1 MAVIHWLRAH
11 MSTNSDTRLLLQAQL
26 PFVAALTGIVV
37 FLGVTNWDILVSADV
52 LVALGIVA
60 AATIIA
66 LLVPWR
72 RFAHQWLISVT
83 VLDMVAIAI
92 IRDATTGVLQ
102 GVGILILFPVI
113 WLAYGFSVRVFIL
126 AIIGAL
132 FLVLFPF
139 IRSGSLPQTTFDWG
153 NVIIIPLTVTLI
165 SVSVHIAARQLRSQ
179 QGELLDTA
187 TELRQTAS
195 TLEDRQV
202 TIEAVVDNVDAGV
215 MVFSPDDKVILV
227 NQPARDILAKSGVG
241 ADTPSDAPLDVF
253 ESDGSTLF
261 HIDQETFAQTLRE
274 NDMVDRLL
282 VVGET
287 GGDQTALSTTSRNIH
302 KESGELVGTV
312 VVAHDVSEFV
322 EAAHSRDEFLQTMSH
337 ELRTP
342 LTSIL
347 GYLEVIADTI
357 DADNVGIASELD
369 VIKRNSDRLNALI
382 NALMSVSRPRPVLI
396 TPTDLRQVIDESVA
410 ASAKN
415 AARARVDVSYE
426 ATTPVVAEC
435 DETQIRQVVDNL
447 ISNAIKY
454 TPPTGSVAVSLLVE
468 DESAVLTVA
477 DTGTGIPASEHEL
490 VFDRFYRGQTARE
503 QAVQGVGIGLTIVK
517 EAVTAH
523 GGTVSIVS
531 GEGDGTAVTVSIP
544 LVHTTS

>member
-1 MAVIHWLRAH
+1 MAVPRWLRARI
-11 MSTNSDTRLLLQAQL
+11 SNDSESLLLLQAQI
-26 PFVAALTGIVV
+26 PFVAALAGITV
-37 FLGVTNWDILVSADV
+37 FLSLATPAVVTRPDV
-52 LVALGIVA
+52 LVALGIVVV
-60 AATIIA
+60 ATVSTFT
-66 LLVPWR
+66 VPWR
-72 RFAHQWLISVT
+72 RFPHQWLISVA
-83 VLDMVAIAI
+83 VLDVIAIAI

-102 GVGILILFPVI
+102 GVGILIVFPVL
-113 WLAYGFSVRVFIL
+113 WLAYGFSQRVLVL
-126 AIIGAL
+126 ALIGSL
-132 FLVLFPF
+132 FLVAFPF
-139 IRSGSLPQTTFDWG
+139 IRAGVPPRSTFDWG
-153 NVIIIPLTVTLI
+153 NLLVVPLTVTLI
-165 SVSVHIAARQLRSQ
+165 AIAVHIAARQLRSQ
-179 QGELLDTA
+179 QGQLHDTA

-215 MVFSPDDKVILV
+215 MVFDTDDKVILV
-227 NQPARDILAKSGVG
+227 NQPARDILTKSGVT
-241 ADTPSDAPLDVF
+241 ANSATDAELHVF
-253 ESDGSTLF
+253 ESDGTTVF
-261 HIDQETFAQTLRE
+261 HIDQDTFAQTLRE

-282 VVGET
+282 VVGES

-357 DADNVGIASELD
+357 DVDNVGIASELD

-382 NALMSVSRPRPVLI
+382 SALMSVSRPRPVLI
-396 TPTDLRQVIDESVA
+396 TPTDLKQVIAESVA
-410 ASAKN
+410 ASATN
-415 AARARVDVSYE
+415 AARAQVDVRHDDIP
-426 ATTPVVAEC
+426 TVVAEC

-454 TPPTGSVAVSLLVE
+454 TPATGSIAVSLAVE
-468 DESAVLTVA
+468 KTNAVLTVT
-477 DTGTGIPASEHEL
+477 DTGTGIPTAEQGH
-490 VFDRFYRGQTARE
+490 VFDRFYRGRVARA
-503 QAVQGVGIGLTIVK
+503 QAIQGVGIGLTIVK

-523 GGTVSIVS
+523 GGTVSIAS
-531 GEGDGTAVTVSIP
+531 REGDGTAVTVSIP
-544 LVHTTS
+544 LVHATS